1 MTETNTRKGDHIRI
15 CLEED
20 VQASTVETGLKDV
33 HFVHR
38 ALPEA
43 AVDDVN
49 LVIEMFGRRL
59 SAPIIIEAMTG
70 GVDSAPEINSTLA
83 EAAEALDLAMGV
95 GSQRAAIE
103 DPRLAHTFKIVR

>member
-15 CLEED
+15 CLEEN
-20 VQASTVETGLKDV
+20 VQAYNVETGLKDI
-33 HFVHR
+33 HLIHR

-43 AVDDVN
+43 AMDDVN
-49 LVIEMFGRRL
+49 LVTQLFGHRL

-70 GVDSAPEINSTLA
+70 GVDVATEINATLA
-83 EAAEALDLAMGV
+83 EAAEVLGLAMGV

-103 DPRLAHTFKIVR
+103 DPRLAHTFKI